1 MEQWSQNFALARLV
15 GLKPSEDTGKW
26 MAIGENFHGYDD
38 EGHIVIIPD
47 FYNSLDELRW
57 VGESLTPEQ
66 HNESVRQLCIICD
79 REYGNSEITPSDVL
93 DPAEMAAMFLS
104 CPPNFRT
111 EAILKATKL
120 WREA

>member
-38 EGHIVIIPD
+38 EGRIVIIPD

-57 VGESLTPEQ
+57 VDEKLTHEQ
-66 HNESVRQLCIICD
+66 RVKAVQALCVICD
-79 REYGNSEITPSDVL
+79 DVYGNSEITPSDVL